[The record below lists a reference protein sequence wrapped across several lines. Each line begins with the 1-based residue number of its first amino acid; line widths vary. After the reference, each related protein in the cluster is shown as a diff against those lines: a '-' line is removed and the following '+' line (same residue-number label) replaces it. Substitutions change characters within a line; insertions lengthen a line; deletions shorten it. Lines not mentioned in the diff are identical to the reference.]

1 MGVRDLNYL
10 IKRFNRTSIRE
21 MSLHGLK
28 GKRIA
33 IDIQLY
39 IYKALIQGRC
49 PIEYIHTQI
58 LHLERCRIIPI
69 YVFDGK
75 PPVEK
80 MDEIH
85 RRQVRRSRSLE
96 VIRYLETTIQSS
108 LSNATTPVA
117 VERSLDMPTTSDT
130 SRKENVLLAK
140 IDELKRNVVSIQRK
154 TKQSVR
160 YLCNIMGVQYVEES
174 EYEADQIIGMMYRN
188 GEIDGCISEDNDMLV
203 YGCDKLYRFYKLNS
217 NYIVEYDLPSILGD
231 LDITREQFV
240 DLCILC
246 GNDYYKKFRYT
257 TTASDDDVETTK
269 SFEHSC
275 ETTKS
280 FEHSCE
286 TTNYM
291 ENSPLK
297 NSVLAY
303 YLIKKYHCIE
313 TINTLKKSYIPS
325 NMDYERI
332 REIYT
337 LG

>member
-39 IYKALIQGRC
+39 IYKALIQGKC

-58 LHLERCRIIPI
+58 LHLERCRIVPI

-80 MDEIH
+80 MDEIQ

-117 VERSLDMPTTSDT
+117 VEPDTS

-140 IDELKRNVVSIQRK
+140 IDELKKNVVSIQRK

-174 EYEADQIIGMMYRN
+174 DYEADQIIGMMYRN

-217 NYIVEYDLPSILGD
+217 NYIVEYDLPSILSD
-231 LDITREQFV
+231 LHITREQFV

-257 TTASDDDVETTK
+257 ICDDNGNE
-269 SFEHSC
+269 
-275 ETTKS
+275 
-280 FEHSCE
+280 
-286 TTNYM
+286 
-291 ENSPLK
+291 PLK

-303 YLIKKYHCIE
+303 YLIRKYH
-313 TINTLKKSYIPS
+313 TITLLTY
-325 NMDYERI
+325 
-332 REIYT
+332 
-337 LG
+337 

>member
-39 IYKALIQGRC
+39 IYKALIQGKC

-58 LHLERCRIIPI
+58 LHLERCRIVPI

-80 MDEIH
+80 MDEIQ

-117 VERSLDMPTTSDT
+117 VEPDTS

-140 IDELKRNVVSIQRK
+140 IDELKKNVVSIQRK

-174 EYEADQIIGMMYRN
+174 DYEADQIIGMMYRN

-217 NYIVEYDLPSILGD
+217 NYIVEYDLPSILSD
-231 LDITREQFV
+231 LHITREQFV

-257 TTASDDDVETTK
+257 ICVDNGSDA
-269 SFEHSC
+269 
-275 ETTKS
+275 
-280 FEHSCE
+280 
-286 TTNYM
+286 
-291 ENSPLK
+291 LK

-303 YLIKKYHCIE
+303 YLIMKYHSID
-313 TINTLKKSYIPS
+313 TIDVLKKSYIPS